1 MTLITELLNSPYAVQ
16 TACVALVAL
25 FITTFWADI
34 ADELPYRRIPLVGKS
49 GGWDL
54 TNRKARA
61 RFTHSCRQLIAEGFS
76 KGMNVFQLMGS
87 TKAMIILHPKYIDEI
102 KNNPE
107 LSFEDAIKHIFF
119 DNRVPGFEPFHNG
132 TAQKV
137 TVEVVRT
144 KLTQTLGS
152 LSIPL
157 SKRTTEILKE
167 SLPPTDDW
175 KSYYIASMVPQMVAR
190 LSSLV
195 FVGET
200 ISKDPE
206 WIEVS
211 VNYALDSFMAMRD
224 LREWPSILRPIV
236 CRFLPSAQK
245 LRKHLRKARTI
256 IYRELDRR
264 ALVRAGKL
272 PEEDPPRNADA
283 LDWYRETA
291 EARNQLDFDQSCSQV
306 GLALAAIHTT
316 SNLLT
321 NVLYDLAAYPEYIQ
335 PLRDE
340 IRAVAAEDG
349 ILKKTSLLK
358 LKLMD
363 SVMKESQR
371 MHPVSL
377 TSISR
382 LAHRQVVLSDGT
394 VIPKGANISISTKT
408 LEDDSIY
415 PNAATYDGYRFFRK
429 RQQPG
434 NEHKHQFVTTTAD
447 HYVFGHGIHACPGRF
462 FAANE
467 TKIML
472 LHLLLKYDF
481 KFESDGRP
489 QNIENGTES
498 ITDPRV
504 QMSFRSRESEVDLS
518 FLGE

>member
-1 MTLITELLNSPYAVQ
+1 MALITELLNSPYVVQ
-16 TACVALVAL
+16 TVGVALVVW
-25 FITTFWADI
+25 FITTSWADI
-34 ADELPYRRIPLVGKS
+34 ANELPYRRIPLVGKS
-49 GGWDL
+49 GWEL
-54 TNRKARA
+54 TNKKARE
-61 RFTHSCRQLIAEGFS
+61 RFTQSARQLIAEGFTQ
-76 KGMNVFQLMGS
+76 GRNVFQLMGA
-87 TKAMIILHPKYIDEI
+87 TTPMIILHPKYVDEI
-102 KNNPE
+102 KNNPD
-107 LSFEDAIKHIFF
+107 LSFEDAIKSTFF
-119 DNRVPGFEPFHNG
+119 DNRIPGFEPFHNG
-132 TAQKV
+132 TSQQV

-144 KLTQTLGS
+144 KLTQALGS
-152 LSIPL
+152 VSIPL
-157 SKRTTEILKE
+157 SKKTAEILKD
-167 SLPPTDDW
+167 SLPPTDEW
-175 KSYYIASMVPQMVAR
+175 KPYYIASMIPHMVAR
-190 LSSLV
+190 LSSLI

-200 ISKDPE
+200 ISNDAE
-206 WIEVS
+206 WVEVS
-211 VNYALDSFMAMRD
+211 VNYAIDAFMAMRD
-224 LREWPSILRPIV
+224 LRGWPAILRPIV

-245 LRKHLRKARTI
+245 LRKHLKKARSI
-256 IYRELDRR
+256 INREIDRR
-264 ALVRAGKL
+264 ALIRAGKL
-272 PEEDPPRNADA
+272 PEENPPRNADA

-363 SVMKESQR
+363 SVLKESQR

-377 TSISR
+377 TSITR
-382 LAHRQVVLSDGT
+382 LAHREVVLSDGT
-394 VIPKGANISISTKT
+394 VIPKGANISVSTKT

-415 PNAATYDGYRFFRK
+415 PGAATYDGYRFFKK

-462 FAANE
+462 FASNE
-467 TKIML
+467 SKIML

-481 KFESDGRP
+481 KLESEGRP
-489 QNIENGTES
+489 QNIENGVES

-504 QMSFRSRESEVDLS
+504 QMLFRSRESEVDLS